1 MWFNL
6 FSLCYKPSLW
16 ASYNFRNVIACKYI
30 FVSALPLCTRART
43 HLNIHLCM
51 LPFKKYFLWV
61 HSNIPYLDKTYQ
73 HRLLKT
79 VFHCCCGPIIDL
91 NSKCVGCI
99 LCWQLILLEILVRY
113 YHGEEKYLAII
124 DFSAYIEVIWNQIFE
139 NFSDQSF
146 YT

>member
-16 ASYNFRNVIACKYI
+16 ASYNFRNVIAYKYM
-30 FVSALPLCTRART
+30 FVSALPLCTHTHTHT
-43 HLNIHLCM
+43 HLNIHLHM

-61 HSNIPYLDKTYQ
+61 YSNIPYLDKTYQ
-73 HRLLKT
+73 DRLLKT

-91 NSKCVGCI
+91 NSECVDGI
-99 LCWQLILLEILVRY
+99 LCWQSILLEIL
-113 YHGEEKYLAII
+113 YHDKDKYFAII
-124 DFSAYIEVIWNQIFE
+124 NFIAYIEVIWNQTFE